1 MKTLKELYHKI
12 AEQEMERGR
21 DIGKKEDESLDCLLH
36 PEKYAPVIHSGE
48 CRDCGPEAACIKS
61 CDFGAIEKTG
71 EGKVMIHPKKCVGCG
86 VCVNVCKLGHIKE
99 NREIYPVL
107 QALDEGKR
115 PVYALIAPAFTG
127 QFGEKA
133 TPGRLR
139 SAFKALGFQGMVGVA
154 VFADI
159 LTLKEA
165 LECDRHVKKEGDFQL
180 TSCCCTI
187 WSSMIRGI

>member
-71 EGKVMIHPKKCVGCG
+71 EGKVMIHPKSAWAAASASMCASWGTS
-86 VCVNVCKLGHIKE
+86 
-99 NREIYPVL
+99 RRT
-107 QALDEGKR
+107 GKFIR
-115 PVYALIAPAFTG
+115 FYRRWMRG
-127 QFGEKA
+127 KGRC
-133 TPGRLR
+133 TP
-139 SAFKALGFQGMVGVA
+139 
-154 VFADI
+154 
-159 LTLKEA
+159 
-165 LECDRHVKKEGDFQL
+165 
-180 TSCCCTI
+180 
-187 WSSMIRGI
+187 

>member
-1 MKTLKELYHKI
+1 MKTIKELYHKI

-86 VCVNVCKLGHIKE
+86 NLQGAGSPCAWCSISHDCRREGGKE
-99 NREIYPVL
+99 
-107 QALDEGKR
+107 
-115 PVYALIAPAFTG
+115 
-127 QFGEKA
+127 
-133 TPGRLR
+133 TP
-139 SAFKALGFQGMVGVA
+139 S
-154 VFADI
+154 
-159 LTLKEA
+159 
-165 LECDRHVKKEGDFQL
+165 
-180 TSCCCTI
+180 
-187 WSSMIRGI
+187 